1 MTGAKGMLQPSCRT
15 GVTPARLA
23 RDAGRTNGLAWA
35 PKYPKG
41 MNDEGIFPLRGLY
54 PSAAWLRLL
63 MFVKHPEIL
72 RRKGPVEWKVLLLL
86 LWLWLLRLIYFIKA
100 LYYLIRCFKDKG
112 PRKFAN
118 TDEVRLGSHLD
129 GGERIV
135 SSTPQLGK
143 REQRVRC
150 LAGGSLSAPGDRMG
164 KSTQGF
170 QTYFCPSKRKIC
182 RLCLLPC
189 PRPSPVAVNFW
200 CVKLWSG
207 RKKKKFYIYNPG
219 LFSSTR
225 LTACKTVCALCG
237 PGQARALFP
246 QLDGSPIISGYV
258 YFFPVRDYLN
268 DKLAQFWM
276 LTGRIKILAE

>member
-35 PKYPKG
+35 PKYPKR

-207 RKKKKFYIYNPG
+207 RKKKNSTFTIRAFSLARGWRRARLYVLSVGQGKLVLCFHNLMALP
-219 LFSSTR
+219 LF
-225 LTACKTVCALCG
+225 LDM
-237 PGQARALFP
+237 FIFF
-246 QLDGSPIISGYV
+246 QLEII
-258 YFFPVRDYLN
+258 
-268 DKLAQFWM
+268 
-276 LTGRIKILAE
+276 